1 MKAVILAGGK
11 GRRLEPYT
19 AVLPKPL
26 MPVGDYPILE
36 LILRQ
41 LKKSGIEEVVLAVG
55 HLAGLIQTYFSDGRE
70 LGLKL
75 TYHME
80 DEPLGTVG
88 PLRAMEDMLDTP
100 YFLVMNGDVLTDLD
114 FRDVIEFHRK
124 ENPLLTIAVNR
135 RDVFIDFGV
144 VELSENRITG
154 YSEKPSLHYWVSM
167 GVYVFSRDTLKYI
180 PKGQKYDLPQLVWRL
195 LDENEKVMAY
205 RYEGFWLDIGREEDF
220 RRAQEEFEKRRD
232 SLL

>member
-26 MPVGDYPILE
+26 MPVGEYPILE

-41 LKKSGIEEVVLAVG
+41 LRKSGVDEVILAVG
-55 HLAGLIQTYFSDGRE
+55 HLAGLIQTYFSDGRD
-70 LGLKL
+70 LGIKL

-80 DEPLGTVG
+80 DVPLGTVG
-88 PLRAMEDMLDTP
+88 PLKAMEDMLDDP
-100 YFLVMNGDVLTDLD
+100 FFLVMNGDVMTDLD

-124 ENPLLTIAVNR
+124 ENSVLTIAVNR

-144 VELSENRITG
+144 VELLENRIVG

-167 GVYVFSRDTLKYI
+167 GVYVFSREALRFI
-180 PKGQKYDLPQLVWRL
+180 PRGEKYDLPQLVWRL
-195 LDENEKVMAY
+195 LEENQKVSAY
-205 RYEGFWLDIGREEDF
+205 RYEGFWLDIGREDDF
-220 RRAQEEFEKRRD
+220 RKAQEEFEKRRD

>member
-26 MPVGDYPILE
+26 MPVGENPILE

-41 LKKSGIEEVVLAVG
+41 LRKSGVDEVILAVG
-55 HLAGLIQTYFSDGRE
+55 HLAGLIQTYFSDGRD
-70 LGLKL
+70 LGIKL

-80 DEPLGTVG
+80 DVPLGTVG
-88 PLRAMEDMLDTP
+88 PLKAMEDMLDDP
-100 YFLVMNGDVLTDLD
+100 FFLVMNGDVMTDLD

-124 ENPLLTIAVNR
+124 ENSVLTIAVNR

-144 VELSENRITG
+144 VELSENRIVG

-167 GVYVFSRDTLKYI
+167 GVYVFSREALRFI
-180 PKGQKYDLPQLVWRL
+180 PRGEKYDLPQLVWRL
-195 LDENEKVMAY
+195 LEKNQKVSAY
-205 RYEGFWLDIGREEDF
+205 RYEGFWLDIGREDDF
-220 RRAQEEFEKRRD
+220 RKAQEEFEKRRD

>member
-26 MPVGDYPILE
+26 MPVGEYPILE

-41 LKKSGIEEVVLAVG
+41 LRKSGVDEVILAVG
-55 HLAGLIQTYFSDGRE
+55 HLAGLIQTYFSDGRD
-70 LGLKL
+70 LGIKL

-80 DEPLGTVG
+80 DVPLGTVG
-88 PLRAMEDMLDTP
+88 PLKAMEDMLDDP
-100 YFLVMNGDVLTDLD
+100 FFLVMNGDVMTDLD
-114 FRDVIEFHRK
+114 FRDVIEFHKK
-124 ENPLLTIAVNR
+124 ENSVLTIAVNR

-144 VELSENRITG
+144 VELSENRIVG

-167 GVYVFSRDTLKYI
+167 GVYVFSREALRFI
-180 PKGQKYDLPQLVWRL
+180 PRGEKYDLPQLVWRL
-195 LDENEKVMAY
+195 LEKNQKVSAY
-205 RYEGFWLDIGREEDF
+205 RYEGFWLDIGREDDF
-220 RRAQEEFEKRRD
+220 RKAQEEFEKRRD